1 MNELKKQM
9 KIFAGFVVD
18 KCRRYEYSEDIRITY
33 VNLKGV
39 ISMQISNAEWQVM
52 RVIWSKEQ
60 TTSKE
65 ITHLLQDK
73 LHWTASTVK
82 TLLTRLV
89 AKKFVTTEKLGNRF
103 LYRPLITEEAS
114 VLAMS
119 QEVSEKVCTKKI
131 PLVIMDLIQQNDLT
145 AADIADLMEALQAK
159 EVVTTT
165 ACHCLPGNH
174 QC

>member
-1 MNELKKQM
+1 
-9 KIFAGFVVD
+9 
-18 KCRRYEYSEDIRITY
+18 
-33 VNLKGV
+33 
-39 ISMQISNAEWQVM
+39 MQISNAEWQVM

-119 QEVSEKVCTKKI
+119 QEVSEKVCTKKF
-131 PLVIMDLIQQNDLT
+131 L
-145 AADIADLMEALQAK
+145 
-159 EVVTTT
+159 
-165 ACHCLPGNH
+165 
-174 QC
+174 